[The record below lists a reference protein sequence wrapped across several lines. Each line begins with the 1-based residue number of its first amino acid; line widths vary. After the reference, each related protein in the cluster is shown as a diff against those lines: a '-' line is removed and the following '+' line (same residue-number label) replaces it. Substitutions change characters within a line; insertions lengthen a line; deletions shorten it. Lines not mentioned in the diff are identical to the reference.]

1 MQSNL
6 LPDVLLHAETR
17 DRVTAVRPL
26 HNRSMQWTMP
36 ASKLFDVPEP
46 ARPLIGITLDVA
58 QTHVVPSHTELP
70 SRCPICR
77 CPARSGTLAPTLEA

>member
-1 MQSNL
+1 MQSDL

-26 HNRSMQWTMP
+26 HNPPMQWTVP

-46 ARPLIGITLDVA
+46 ARPLNGITLGCTAQVA
-58 QTHVVPSHTELP
+58 VLNAAQGL
-70 SRCPICR
+70 
-77 CPARSGTLAPTLEA
+77 